1 MLFETIFKVMN
12 NQRKEAVTLPKVKV
26 KSSSETSRLMRPALS
41 PEARENQM
49 ISHAVDLAEQQ
60 LLDGTASSQ
69 VITHYLK
76 LGSTKAR
83 LENDKLREECNLLR
97 AKVEN
102 LQAQAKS
109 EELFEKAIN
118 AMRSYSGHV
127 TYEEDEDFDD

>member
-12 NQRKEAVTLPKVKV
+12 NQRKEAVTVPKVKV

>member
-1 MLFETIFKVMN
+1 MLFETIFKVKN
-12 NQRKEAVTLPKVKV
+12 NKRKEAVTVSKVKV
-26 KSSSETSRLMRPALS
+26 KSSSDTSRRMRPALS

-118 AMRSYSGHV
+118 AMRSYSGHI